1 MKRSIVLFALL
12 AASGTALAD
21 GFSYTYLQLNY
32 GTIDIGN
39 MNIDG
44 DGLGLNGSYRITDS
58 LQIADSL
65 QIVGS
70 YHTADFDSFVEGAE
84 WSVGLGVRNPLSDT
98 PSVGYLS
105 DTLDVVA
112 AVSYVNVDLA
122 TVGINF
128 EPEDGF
134 GLTVG
139 VRAAFTSMIEIN
151 AGVSYVDL
159 SDSGDDI
166 GFGAGV
172 LYNLTDTFSIG
183 LSGSWDDDVSSYQV
197 SGRVY
202 FD

>member
-44 DGLGLNGSYRITDS
+44 DGLGLNGSYSITDS
-58 LQIADSL
+58 LHF
-65 QIVGS
+65 VGG
-70 YHTADFDSFVEGAE
+70 YQTADLDSFTETTG

-105 DTLDVVA
+105 VTLDVVA
-112 AVSYVNVDLA
+112 AVSYVNVDIS

-128 EPEDGF
+128 EQDGF

-166 GFGAGV
+166 RVGAGV

-183 LSGSWDDDVSSYQV
+183 LSGSWNDDVSSYRV

>member
-44 DGLGLNGSYRITDS
+44 DGLGLNGSYSITDS
-58 LQIADSL
+58 LQI
-65 QIVGS
+65 VGG
-70 YHTADFDSFVEGAE
+70 YHTADFDSFAEGTE
-84 WSVGLGVRNPLSDT
+84 WSVGLGVRNP
-98 PSVGYLS
+98 LS

>member
-21 GFSYTYLQLNY
+21 GFGYTYLQLNY
-32 GTIDIGN
+32 GTFDIGN

-44 DGLGLNGSYRITDS
+44 DSLGLNGSYSITDS
-58 LQIADSL
+58 LHF
-65 QIVGS
+65 VGG
-70 YHTADFDSFVEGAE
+70 YQTADLDSFTETTG

-112 AVSYVNVDLA
+112 AVSYVNVDIS

-128 EPEDGF
+128 EQDGF

-139 VRAAFTSMIEIN
+139 VRAAFMSMIEIN

-166 GFGAGV
+166 RVDAGV
-172 LYNLTDTFSIG
+172 L
-183 LSGSWDDDVSSYQV
+183 
-197 SGRVY
+197 
-202 FD
+202 

>member
-44 DGLGLNGSYRITDS
+44 DGLGLNGSYSITDS
-58 LQIADSL
+58 LHF
-65 QIVGS
+65 VGG
-70 YHTADFDSFVEGAE
+70 YHTADFDSFAEGTE
-84 WSVGLGVRNPLSDT
+84 WSVGLGVRNP
-98 PSVGYLS
+98 LS